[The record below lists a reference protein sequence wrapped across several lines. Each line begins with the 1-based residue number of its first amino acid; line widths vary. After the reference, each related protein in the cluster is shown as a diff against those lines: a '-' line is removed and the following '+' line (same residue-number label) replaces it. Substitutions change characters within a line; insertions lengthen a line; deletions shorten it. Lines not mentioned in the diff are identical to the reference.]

1 MKKVLVTGATGF
13 VGGRIFK
20 DLGAAGFFVIGTSTT
35 AADGSKFVQLNVAD
49 PNSVARVFAER
60 RFDAV
65 IHCAGIAHRFGETTD
80 EIYRQVN
87 VEGTRNV
94 ALAARETGVGKFILM
109 SSVLVYG
116 GGGSVHQ
123 PKEESDQTDPKD
135 TYAKS
140 KLDAELAAIA
150 AFEGSACEVLILRP
164 APVIGEGS
172 KGNFARLINAINSG
186 RFIWI
191 GNGSNKKSL
200 TYVGDIAS
208 ACELFLTGQKNDSVA
223 VLNIASPPESMADI
237 VAAIASEMDRKIPA
251 LRVPEIVARSAAR
264 IGKTIGGPPS
274 RIASSIETWL
284 SEDVYSTARL
294 EASLPELRL
303 TPIIE
308 AVRRDAGEYNSNR

>member
-20 DLGAAGFFVIGTSTT
+20 DLGAAGFDVIGTSTA
-35 AADGSKFVQLNVAD
+35 AADGSKYFQIDVAD

-60 RFDAV
+60 QIDAV
-65 IHCAGIAHRFGETTD
+65 IHCAGIAHRFGKTTD
-80 EIYRQVN
+80 DLYSKVN
-87 VEGTRNV
+87 LEGTRNV
-94 ALAARETGVGKFILM
+94 ALAAMEGGVGKFILM

-150 AFEGSACEVLILRP
+150 AFEGSACELQILRP

-172 KGNFARLINAINSG
+172 KGNFARLIKAIDSG

-208 ACELFLTGQKNDSVA
+208 ACELFLTGEMQDRVA

-264 IGKTIGGPPS
+264 IGKTIGGPPG
-274 RIASSIETWL
+274 RIAGSIETWL
-284 SEDVYSTARL
+284 SEDVYSTAKL
-294 EASLPELRL
+294 AASLPELRL

-308 AVRRDAGEYNSNR
+308 AVRRDASEYIANR